1 MTLPAVMLSLAL
13 ATGEGHQANAGDLPV
28 CSNAVINRVVKRTGC
43 TLGDTRCWNRS
54 GGFCGDY
61 VEARIA
67 AARPGAKL
75 RLESVKPEELKAG
88 DVAVFAS
95 RAHYA
100 LVEAV
105 VRDGKGRA
113 VAVDLTEYN
122 FGTCWVDQ
130 GLMVTDRYKLQGRR
144 AAVPLGHV
152 DGGFLRAVPNFP

>member
-1 MTLPAVMLSLAL
+1 VILPLVMMSLAL
-13 ATGEGHQANAGDLPV
+13 AGEGHQANAGELPV
-28 CSNAVINRVVKRTGC
+28 CSNGVINRVVKRVGC

-67 AARPGAKL
+67 AARPGARL
-75 RLESVKPEELKAG
+75 RLVSVGVAELQPG

-105 VRDGKGRA
+105 VRDQAGRA

-122 FGTCWVDQ
+122 YGICWVDQ
-130 GLMVTDRYKLQGRR
+130 GLMVTDQYKLKGRR
-144 AAVPLGHV
+144 AAVAPRDV
-152 DGGFLRAVPNFP
+152 DGGFLRAVPVVP